1 MGLTLEFLIGD
12 DKKIIK
18 GVKDIDF
25 ELLDD
30 EHCITKKADFSLHI
44 SPKDLNTLSITLSTF
59 NKLKPMGVREN
70 LYLIIDEADYG
81 LFWIDEKWVNYVSM
95 INTDE
100 LEKITDEWFRQM
112 QKQYPNEILEVTQS
126 AIDAI
131 KDLHELCEVAIKKRK
146 TVFHYWCG

>member
-1 MGLTLEFLIGD
+1 
-12 DKKIIK
+12 
-18 GVKDIDF
+18 
-25 ELLDD
+25 
-30 EHCITKKADFSLHI
+30 
-44 SPKDLNTLSITLSTF
+44 
-59 NKLKPMGVREN
+59 MGVREN
-70 LYLIIDEADYG
+70 LYLIIDEVDHG

-112 QKQYPNEILEVTQS
+112 QKQYQNEILEVTQS

-146 TVFHYWCG
+146 TVFVEPRYDYATECTDGYYRVKVGDKWGRIDSNGDFVIKADYKELYGFSEGLVAAKLNGKLKRGDE